1 MADIKLSYGSVQNF
15 DNMPTDNFVQ
25 GRLLFANDNTQSYL
39 YFDNGSQ
46 YLNIVPRLLS
56 VKNGGTGHVKLNP
69 GEVLIGN
76 DENAILFR
84 AITDNST
91 LSYVKDNSIN
101 LITER
106 TLANWNGAIDEDGQ
120 SRISH
125 LGNVLQG
132 VWNATTIA
140 VGKGGTGR
148 TSLTLNGILYGN
160 GDNELNVTDAG
171 IDGQI
176 FTNIE
181 GTPSYITPS
190 LLWNTA
196 QGGSVGPSLDLQIS
210 NKIYS
215 AQIPSA
221 SEEASGIVNTAA
233 QTFSGEKTFKGAI
246 ISQNIYPENTNIYNS
261 GTENNFWSSVN
272 SSSFKIRDNN
282 SSLSGNFYSNLQG
295 ETNLLGQTYLDI
307 GNNIAEGQ
315 KGNAQGFLNIY
326 SKNNTFAQIISNTDN
341 SNKII
346 TIPNYTG
353 NMTISKAEDINP
365 NLLTSYRL
373 PFFAETYEQLGT
385 NDGYILEV
393 LQGVTNSLG
402 QSKLI
407 LGNNI
412 KNGVA
417 GNKYGSIQLYGRD
430 DESFTITPNI
440 NTVNEESDITHYTI
454 YLPVSNAATSELLYH
469 DVNTSIGSDSRPVYI
484 TKEGKPAP
492 ISIQA
497 VSYGGTGRDSL
508 TEGYALIGNKTNPV
522 NFRAITNN
530 TVKTAVSQTD
540 NLITENTLYYYAGN
554 NNISTVGTI
563 SSGAWEGSV
572 IQTRYGGTGTSIA
585 PNQGGIIYGA
595 TTSSYASTATGS
607 VGQLLQSNGILAPS
621 WIVETIGSNS
631 KPVYVNKGVLTP
643 CQKDF
648 DQYLPLQGG
657 TMLGSVYFNDVIK
670 FSNSSYGPSK
680 PDAGSA
686 GQLYF
691 VEDDGLLVTTNYGY
705 EDPTSGTNGYGTDGA
720 LYFKI
725 LLED

>member
-15 DNMPTDNFVQ
+15 DNMPTDDFVQ

-56 VKNGGTGHVKLNP
+56 VKNGGTGHTKLNP

-106 TLANWNGAIDEDGQ
+106 TLANWNGAIDSDGQ

-160 GDNELNVTDAG
+160 GDDVLNVTNAG
-171 IDGQI
+171 TDGQI

-181 GTPSYITPS
+181 GIPSYVTPS
-190 LLWNTA
+190 LLWNTT

-221 SEEASGIVNTAA
+221 TATASGIVNTAA
-233 QTFSGEKTFKGAI
+233 QTFSGEKTFKGTI
-246 ISQNIYPENTNIYNS
+246 ISWNIYPENANIYNS

-272 SSSFKIRDNN
+272 SSSFKVRDNN
-282 SSLSGNFYSNLQG
+282 SFLSGNFYSNLQG
-295 ETNLLGQTYLDI
+295 EINLLGQTYLDI

-315 KGNAQGFLNIY
+315 EGNAQGFLNIY
-326 SKNNTFAQIISNTDN
+326 SKNNTFAQIISNTNN

-353 NMTISKAEDINP
+353 NMTISKAEDVNP

-385 NDGYILEV
+385 NDGYTLEV
-393 LQGVTNSLG
+393 LQGATNSLG

-412 KNGVA
+412 RNGVA
-417 GNKYGSIQLYGRD
+417 GNKYGLIQLYGRD
-430 DESFTITPNI
+430 DESFTIMPNV
-440 NTVNEESDITHYTI
+440 NTVNEENDITHYTI
-454 YLPVSNAATSELLYH
+454 YLPVSNSATSELLYH

-484 TKEGKPAP
+484 TKEGKPAS

-530 TVKTAVSQTD
+530 VAKTAVSQTD
-540 NLITENTLYYYAGN
+540 NLITENTLYYYTGN
-554 NNISTVGTI
+554 NNISTIGTI
-563 SSGAWEGSV
+563 NSGTWEGSV
-572 IQTRYGGTGTSIA
+572 IQTKYGGTGTNIA

-595 TTSSYASTATGS
+595 TTSSYASTAAGS
-607 VGQLLQSNGILAPS
+607 IGQLLQSNGISAPS
-621 WIVETIGSNS
+621 WMVETVGSNS
-631 KPVYVNKGVLTP
+631 KPVYVNSGVLTP

-680 PDAGSA
+680 PNTGDA

-705 EDPTSGTNGYGTDGA
+705 GDPTSGTNGYGTNGA

-725 LLED
+725 LED

>member
-15 DNMPTDNFVQ
+15 DNMPTDDFVQ

-56 VKNGGTGHVKLNP
+56 VKNGGTGHTKLNP

-106 TLANWNGAIDEDGQ
+106 TLANWNGAIDADGQ

-160 GDNELNVTDAG
+160 GDDVLNVTNAG
-171 IDGQI
+171 TDGQI

-181 GTPSYITPS
+181 GIPSYVTPS
-190 LLWNTA
+190 LFWNTT

-221 SEEASGIVNTAA
+221 TATASGIVNTAA
-233 QTFSGEKTFKGAI
+233 QTFSGEKTFKGTI
-246 ISQNIYPENTNIYNS
+246 ISWNIYPENANIYNS

-272 SSSFKIRDNN
+272 SSSFKVRDNN
-282 SSLSGNFYSNLQG
+282 SFLSGNFYSNLQG

-315 KGNAQGFLNIY
+315 EGNAQGFLNIY
-326 SKNNTFAQIISNTDN
+326 SKNNTFAQIISNTNN

-346 TIPNYTG
+346 TIPNYSG
-353 NMTISKAEDINP
+353 NMTISKAEDVNP

-393 LQGVTNSLG
+393 LQGATNSLG

-412 KNGVA
+412 RNGVA

-430 DESFTITPNI
+430 DESFTIMPNI
-440 NTVNEESDITHYTI
+440 NTVNEENDITHYTI
-454 YLPVSNAATSELLYH
+454 YLPVSNSATSELLYH

-530 TVKTAVSQTD
+530 VAKTAVSQTN
-540 NLITENTLYYYAGN
+540 NLITENTLYYHTGN

-563 SSGAWEGSV
+563 NSGTWEGSV
-572 IQTRYGGTGTSIA
+572 IQTKYGGTGTNIA

-595 TTSSYASTATGS
+595 TTSSYASTAAGS
-607 VGQLLQSNGILAPS
+607 VGQLLQSNGISAPS
-621 WIVETIGSNS
+621 WMVETIGSNS
-631 KPVYVNKGVLTP
+631 KPVYVNSGVLTP

-680 PDAGSA
+680 PNTGDT

-705 EDPTSGTNGYGTDGA
+705 GDPTSGTNGYGTNGA

-725 LLED
+725 LED

>member
-15 DNMPTDNFVQ
+15 DNMPTDDFIQ

-56 VKNGGTGHVKLNP
+56 VKNGGTGHTKLNP

-106 TLANWNGAIDEDGQ
+106 TLANWNGAIDSDGQ

-160 GDNELNVTDAG
+160 GDDVLNVTNAG
-171 IDGQI
+171 TDGQI

-181 GTPSYITPS
+181 GIPSYVTPS
-190 LLWNTA
+190 LFWNTT

-221 SEEASGIVNTAA
+221 TATASGIVNTAA
-233 QTFSGEKTFKGAI
+233 QTFSGEKTFKGTI
-246 ISQNIYPENTNIYNS
+246 ISWNIYPENANIYNS

-272 SSSFKIRDNN
+272 SSSFKVRDNN
-282 SSLSGNFYSNLQG
+282 SFLSGNFYSNLQG

-315 KGNAQGFLNIY
+315 EGNAQGFLNIY
-326 SKNNTFAQIISNTDN
+326 SKNNTFAQIISNTNN

-353 NMTISKAEDINP
+353 NMTVSKTEDVNP

-393 LQGVTNSLG
+393 LQGATNSLG

-412 KNGVA
+412 RNGVA

-430 DESFTITPNI
+430 DESFTIMPNI
-440 NTVNEESDITHYTI
+440 NTVNEENDITHYNI
-454 YLPVSNAATSELLYH
+454 YLPVSNSATSELLYH

-497 VSYGGTGRDSL
+497 VSYGGTGKDSL
-508 TEGYALIGNKTNPV
+508 TEGYALIGNNTDPV
-522 NFRAITNN
+522 NLRAITNN
-530 TVKTAVSQTD
+530 TSKTAVSPTN
-540 NLITENTLYYYAGN
+540 NLITENTLYYHSGN
-554 NNISTVGTI
+554 SNISTVGTI
-563 SSGAWEGSV
+563 KSGVWEGSI
-572 IQTRYGGTGTSIA
+572 IQTTYGGTGTNIA

-595 TTSSYASTATGS
+595 TTSSYASTAAGS
-607 VGQLLQSNGILAPS
+607 VGQLLQSNGISAPS
-621 WIVETIGSNS
+621 WMVETIGSNS
-631 KPVYVNKGVLTP
+631 KPVYVNSGVLTP

-680 PDAGSA
+680 PNTGDT

-705 EDPTSGTNGYGTDGA
+705 GDPTSGTNGYGTNGA

-725 LLED
+725 LED

>member
-15 DNMPTDNFVQ
+15 DNMPTDDFVQ

-56 VKNGGTGHVKLNP
+56 VKNGGTGHATLNP

-76 DENAILFR
+76 NEDAILFR

-106 TLANWNGAIDEDGQ
+106 TLANWNGAIDENGQ
-120 SRISH
+120 SKISH
-125 LGNVLQG
+125 VGNILQG

-140 VGKGGTGR
+140 VGKGGTGC
-148 TSLTLNGILYGN
+148 TSLTSNGILYGN
-160 GDNELNVTDAG
+160 GNDALNVTSAG
-171 IDGQI
+171 TDGQI
-176 FTNIE
+176 FTNIQ
-181 GTPSYITPS
+181 GVPSYVTP
-190 LLWNTA
+190 LLSWDTT
-196 QGGSVGPSLDLQIS
+196 QGGSVGPALALQIS
-210 NKIYS
+210 EEIYS

-221 SEEASGIVNTAA
+221 SDTASGIVNTTT
-233 QTFSGEKTFKGAI
+233 QIFSGEKTFKGTI
-246 ISQNIYPENTNIYNS
+246 ISQNIYPSNANTYNS

-272 SSSFKIRDNN
+272 SSSFKVRDKNAC
-282 SSLSGNFYSNLQG
+282 LSGEFYSNLQG

-315 KGNAQGFLNIY
+315 EGNAQGLLNIY
-326 SKNNTFAQIISNTDN
+326 SKNNTFAQIISNTNN

-353 NMTISKAEDINP
+353 NMTISKAEDVNP

-393 LQGVTNSLG
+393 LQGATNSLG

-412 KNGVA
+412 RNGVA

-430 DESFTITPNI
+430 DESFTIIPNI
-440 NTVNEESDITHYTI
+440 NTVNEENDITHYTI
-454 YLPVSNAATSELLYH
+454 YLPVSNTATSELLYH

-508 TEGYALIGNKTNPV
+508 TEGYALIGNRTNPV

-530 TVKTAVSQTD
+530 VAKTAVSQTD
-540 NLITENTLYYYAGN
+540 NLITENTLYYHTGN

-563 SSGAWEGSV
+563 NSGTWEGSV
-572 IQTRYGGTGTSIA
+572 IQTKYGGTGTNIA

-595 TTSSYASTATGS
+595 TTSSYASTSAGD
-607 VGQLLQSNGILAPS
+607 VGQLLQSNGISPPS
-621 WIVETIGSNS
+621 WMTETIGSNS
-631 KPVYVNKGVLTP
+631 KPVYVNSGVLTP

-680 PDAGSA
+680 PNTGDT

-691 VEDDGLLVTTNYGY
+691 VEDDGLLITTNYGY
-705 EDPTSGTNGYGTDGA
+705 GDPTSGTNGYGTNGA

-725 LLED
+725 LED

>member
-15 DNMPTDNFVQ
+15 DNMPTDDFVQ

-56 VKNGGTGHVKLNP
+56 VKNGGTGHTKLNP

-106 TLANWNGAIDEDGQ
+106 TLANWNGAIDADGQ

-160 GDNELNVTDAG
+160 GDDVLNVTNAG
-171 IDGQI
+171 TDGQI

-181 GTPSYITPS
+181 GIPSYVTPS
-190 LLWNTA
+190 LFWNIT

-221 SEEASGIVNTAA
+221 TATASGIVNTAA
-233 QTFSGEKTFKGAI
+233 QTFSGEKTFKGTI
-246 ISQNIYPENTNIYNS
+246 ISWNIYPENANIYNS

-272 SSSFKIRDNN
+272 SSSFKVRDNN
-282 SSLSGNFYSNLQG
+282 SFLSGNFYSNLQG

-315 KGNAQGFLNIY
+315 EGNAQGFLNIY
-326 SKNNTFAQIISNTDN
+326 SKNNTFAQIISNTNN

-346 TIPNYTG
+346 AIPNYTG
-353 NMTISKAEDINP
+353 NMTISKAEDVNP

-393 LQGVTNSLG
+393 LQGATNSLG

-412 KNGVA
+412 RNGVA

-430 DESFTITPNI
+430 DESFTIMPNI
-440 NTVNEESDITHYTI
+440 NTVNEENDITHYTV
-454 YLPVSNAATSELLYH
+454 YLPVSNTATSELLYH

-497 VSYGGTGRDSL
+497 VTYGGTGKDSL
-508 TEGYALIGNKTNPV
+508 TEGYALIGNNTDPV
-522 NFRAITNN
+522 NLRAITNN
-530 TVKTAVSQTD
+530 TSKTAVSPTN
-540 NLITENTLYYYAGN
+540 NLITENTLYYHSGN
-554 NNISTVGTI
+554 SNISTVGTI
-563 SSGAWEGSV
+563 KSGAWEGSV
-572 IQTRYGGTGTSIA
+572 IQTTYGGTGTNIA

-595 TTSSYASTATGS
+595 TASSYASTAAGNA
-607 VGQLLQSNGILAPS
+607 GQLLQSNGVSAPS
-621 WIVETIGSNS
+621 WMTQTIGSTN

-648 DQYLPLQGG
+648 DQYLPLLGG

-670 FSNSSYGPSK
+670 FSNSSYGSSK
-680 PDAGSA
+680 PNTGDV

-691 VEDDGLLVTTNYGY
+691 VEDDGLLITTNYGY
-705 EDPTSGTNGYGTDGA
+705 GNPTSGTNGYGINGA

-725 LLED
+725 LED

>member
-15 DNMPTDNFVQ
+15 DNMPTDDFVQ

-56 VKNGGTGHVKLNP
+56 VKNGGTGHTKLNP

-106 TLANWNGAIDEDGQ
+106 TLANWNGAIDADGQ

-160 GDNELNVTDAG
+160 GDDVLNVTNAG
-171 IDGQI
+171 TDGQI

-181 GTPSYITPS
+181 GIPSYVTPS
-190 LLWNTA
+190 LFWNTT

-221 SEEASGIVNTAA
+221 TATASGIVNTAA
-233 QTFSGEKTFKGAI
+233 QTFSGEKTFKGTI
-246 ISQNIYPENTNIYNS
+246 ISWNIYPENANIYNS

-272 SSSFKIRDNN
+272 SSSFKVRDNN
-282 SSLSGNFYSNLQG
+282 SFLSGNFYSNLQG

-315 KGNAQGFLNIY
+315 EGNAQGFLNIY
-326 SKNNTFAQIISNTDN
+326 SKNNTFAQIISNTNN

-353 NMTISKAEDINP
+353 NMTVSKAEDVNP

-393 LQGVTNSLG
+393 LQGATNSLG

-412 KNGVA
+412 RNGVA

-430 DESFTITPNI
+430 DESFTIMPNI
-440 NTVNEESDITHYTI
+440 NTVNEENDITHYTI
-454 YLPVSNAATSELLYH
+454 YLPVSNSATSELLYH

-508 TEGYALIGNKTNPV
+508 TEGYALIGNTTNPV

-530 TVKTAVSQTD
+530 IIKTAVSQTD
-540 NLITENTLYYYAGN
+540 NLITENTLYYHTGN

-563 SSGAWEGSV
+563 NSGTWEGSV
-572 IQTRYGGTGTSIA
+572 IQTKYGGTGTNIA

-595 TTSSYASTATGS
+595 TTSSYASTAAGS
-607 VGQLLQSNGILAPS
+607 EGQLLQSNGISAPS
-621 WIVETIGSNS
+621 WMVETIGSNS
-631 KPVYVNKGVLTP
+631 KPVYVNSGVLTP

-680 PDAGSA
+680 PNTGDA

-705 EDPTSGTNGYGTDGA
+705 GDPTSGTNGYGTNGA

-725 LLED
+725 LED